1 MMIRLLLF
9 LKVCLLNFVKLE
21 TEYPPF
27 YAIKMGEDTN
37 KFTIFEQDNCDQKL
51 YQSRENKDT
60 YLYPDGEDNSRWVIS
75 QDVKTKWNKKMQR
88 HLIWNYTL

>member
-1 MMIRLLLF
+1 MMISLLF
-9 LKVCLLNFVKLE
+9 LQFFLPKFVKLE
-21 TEYPPF
+21 TKYPPF
-27 YAIKMGEDTN
+27 YAIKMEEDTE
-37 KFTIFEQDNCDQKL
+37 KFTIFEQDICDPKL
-51 YQSRENKDT
+51 YQSRENKDI